1 MGTVYRFSEFVL
13 DPAKRTLSRGDSA
26 VCLTSKALDVLI
38 YLVRNPRRLITRE
51 ELLDAVWGNTSVE
64 EGNLTQYV
72 SHVRKALGDS
82 SEDARLVVTIARKGY
97 QFTADVIVANET
109 DKAKHD
115 AIQGAGAE
123 NSVADARGIGMRPP
137 DAGVAKAP
145 KHWQVAAALAGSAIV
160 LMAGALVFW
169 RHIRDASPARS
180 TKIMLAVLPFENLT
194 GDAGKEYLADGLTE
208 EMILQLSRLS
218 PKQLRVI
225 GRTSVMG
232 YKHKGE
238 RLDQIGR
245 DLSVQYILENSL
257 RENGDHLRLT
267 AQLVEVKDQAHLWS
281 QDYEYYP
288 TKDIFTVEDDV
299 AKAVAREIQ
308 LRLTSR
314 QEAELVRQRPAN
326 AEAFDAYMQGF
337 YFFERTTD
345 ADTNRAANSFERA
358 VQLDPDYALAW
369 VGLSRARH
377 WQAVRGLIPL
387 VEGRRLAREA
397 VVRALELNP
406 NLATAHIQMGRIK
419 RQDDFDWAG
428 ADASTRRALALEPE
442 NPEIVRMAAFSALIV
457 GNFDEAL
464 PLDRRATELDPLNAE
479 SWESLAEA
487 EFFTG
492 QLDEAGANTKRAL
505 ELKPDLG
512 FGLYSLSQVFILQGR
527 SRDALPEI
535 DRVQQRQRDLGLYL
549 HALAYYATGQ
559 RKKSDTALMELIA
572 KYQEIDDYTIARVYA
587 FRNEPDEAFE
597 WLDRGY
603 ARHDDGLI
611 QTKIDPLL
619 KNLHKDPRYSAL
631 LTKLNLPN

>member
-1 MGTVYRFSEFVL
+1 
-13 DPAKRTLSRGDSA
+13 
-26 VCLTSKALDVLI
+26 
-38 YLVRNPRRLITRE
+38 
-51 ELLDAVWGNTSVE
+51 
-64 EGNLTQYV
+64 
-72 SHVRKALGDS
+72 
-82 SEDARLVVTIARKGY
+82 
-97 QFTADVIVANET
+97 
-109 DKAKHD
+109 
-115 AIQGAGAE
+115 
-123 NSVADARGIGMRPP
+123 
-137 DAGVAKAP
+137 
-145 KHWQVAAALAGSAIV
+145 
-160 LMAGALVFW
+160 
-169 RHIRDASPARS
+169 
-180 TKIMLAVLPFENLT
+180 
-194 GDAGKEYLADGLTE
+194 
-208 EMILQLSRLS
+208 
-218 PKQLRVI
+218 
-225 GRTSVMG
+225 
-232 YKHKGE
+232 
-238 RLDQIGR
+238 
-245 DLSVQYILENSL
+245 
-257 RENGDHLRLT
+257 
-267 AQLVEVKDQAHLWS
+267 
-281 QDYEYYP
+281 
-288 TKDIFTVEDDV
+288 
-299 AKAVAREIQ
+299 
-308 LRLTSR
+308 
-314 QEAELVRQRPAN
+314 
-326 AEAFDAYMQGF
+326 
-337 YFFERTTD
+337 
-345 ADTNRAANSFERA
+345 
-358 VQLDPDYALAW
+358 
-369 VGLSRARH
+369 
-377 WQAVRGLIPL
+377 
-387 VEGRRLAREA
+387 
-397 VVRALELNP
+397 LELNP

-442 NPEIVRMAAFSALIV
+442 NPEIVRMAGFSALIV

-619 KNLHKDPRYSAL
+619 KNLHNDPRYSAL